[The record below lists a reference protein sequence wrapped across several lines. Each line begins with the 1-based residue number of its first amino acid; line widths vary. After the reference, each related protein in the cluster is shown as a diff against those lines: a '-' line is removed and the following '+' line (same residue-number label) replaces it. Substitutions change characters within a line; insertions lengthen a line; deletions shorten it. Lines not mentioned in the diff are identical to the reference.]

1 MADAAGRGVRRCPRC
16 GAEGYV
22 IDSRLNAAGE
32 VTGMRFNVDKYFSGN
47 GWYSMMEPEELAFH
61 DATGWK
67 IQANEKHK
75 QAETQKTGDPSFFH
89 GKFLS
94 EDKEI
99 TCSAPASLQERG
111 FTCKLKVTQKTAGLT
126 T

>member
-1 MADAAGRGVRRCPRC
+1 MSAH
-16 GAEGYV
+16 
-22 IDSRLNAAGE
+22 
-32 VTGMRFNVDKYFSGN
+32 FSGRRKPD
-47 GWYSMMEPEELAFH
+47 EPAK

-111 FTCKLKVTQKTAGLT
+111 FTCKLKETQKTAGLT
-126 T
+126 TCKRRSTAWKV